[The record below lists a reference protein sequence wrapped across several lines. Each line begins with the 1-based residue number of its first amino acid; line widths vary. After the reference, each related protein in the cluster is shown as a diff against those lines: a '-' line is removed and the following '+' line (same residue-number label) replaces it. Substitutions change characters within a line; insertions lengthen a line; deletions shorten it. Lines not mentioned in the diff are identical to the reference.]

1 MLLLSKLRRPSE
13 AISFL
18 GKMRNVVFVKKAYSG
33 LIDLSGGKTGFV
45 EHTRVFPSFRD
56 NENPPNGAKQ
66 ARHVSLVYTY
76 RVSIFNG
83 PPLMLGTRQ
92 VSIYSLKFK
101 REISPYFYPNVNI
114 TPCTKLSS

>member
-1 MLLLSKLRRPSE
+1 MYFVLYWMLLLSKLRRPSE

-45 EHTRVFPSFRD
+45 EHMLGFPSFRD

-66 ARHVSLVYTY
+66 ARHVSLVY

-92 VSIYSLKFK
+92 VSILQFK
-101 REISPYFYPNVNI
+101 V
-114 TPCTKLSS
+114 